1 MSTFYCRIKS
11 KDMPKVYFEYLE
23 ELEKELHS
31 IANKNNDIFEVSELS
46 IKAIINSLELVR
58 ERVKNES
65 FKTEEE
71 EIYFFKKIKPKFIS
85 KLIYHSSVFNIE
97 RYKPFR
103 GIEAK
108 KDYYEDE
115 LEKLEA
121 YVDKNRNFFQY
132 MRANSDFL
140 DNRYFLRGKFDIH
153 LKLESYYFEA
163 DPAFST
169 SHDFKAARFIS
180 TGLLRNYIED
190 QLNKLDEEKMLST
203 TEEPKLKW
211 SDSKAS
217 MVELIYALHAK
228 GVFNDGNAS
237 LKEVAEYFQQ
247 SFDIDLGNYHRS
259 YLEIRQ
265 RKIER
270 TKFLD
275 SLILSLNNRMDESD
289 EK

>member
-1 MSTFYCRIKS
+1 
-11 KDMPKVYFEYLE
+11 MPKVYFEYLE
-23 ELEKELHS
+23 NLEKELNS
-31 IANKNNDIFEVSELS
+31 IASKNKEIFEVSELS
-46 IKAIINSLELVR
+46 IDSTIRSLELVR
-58 ERVKNES
+58 ERVKKES

-71 EIYFFKKIKPKFIS
+71 EIYFFKEIKPKFIS
-85 KLIYHSSVFNIE
+85 KLIYHSKVFYTE
-97 RYKPFR
+97 RNKPFGR
-103 GIEAK
+103 IIAER
-108 KDYYEDE
+108 DYYMKE

-121 YVDKNRNFFQY
+121 SIEKHESFFKY
-132 MRANSDFL
+132 MRANSTFL

-153 LKLESYYFEA
+153 LKLDSYYFET

-169 SHDFKAARFIS
+169 SHDFKAAKFIS
-180 TGLLRNYIED
+180 TNLLQEYIENK
-190 QLNKLDEEKMLST
+190 LNKLEEEILLSKNEDPT
-203 TEEPKLKW
+203 LKW
-211 SDSKAS
+211 SESKAS

-228 GVFNDGNAS
+228 GVFNNSNAS
-237 LKEVAEYFQQ
+237 LKEVADFFQQ
-247 SFDIDLGNYHRS
+247 AFDVDLGNYHRS